1 MIIRFEQIFLSF
13 IFFPQF
19 LTEPSGLHGQH
30 EHAHS
35 LLGQVSAGLLW
46 AALAALAVS
55 SVRER
60 LPKADVR
67 ARPSESIVEVGV
79 EGLTCNGCVRKLT
92 RQLNELEG
100 AIEVRVER
108 EPSGL
113 AIVRGHLSKSSID
126 AAIRA
131 AGFTP
136 LAPASHR

>member
-1 MIIRFEQIFLSF
+1 MAR
-13 IFFPQF
+13 
-19 LTEPSGLHGQH
+19 
-30 EHAHS
+30 AR
-35 LLGQVSAGLLW
+35 QVSAGLLW
-46 AALAALAVS
+46 VALAAFAVS
-55 SVRER
+55 SLRER
-60 LPKADVR
+60 LRKTDVR
-67 ARPSESIVEVGV
+67 ARPSEKIVEVGV

-100 AIEVRVER
+100 AVEVRVER

-136 LAPASHR
+136 LAPVSHR